1 MLLCKHP
8 TRQKHSQEFALLA
21 NLRQAALIAGDK
33 LSQSDRVQAR
43 IAALLRHLI
52 TALPSPEFQAKYM
65 NQAGELGE
73 GLAMRVDHDM
83 SMVTIQRVN
92 ANNVRTLHKVSVS
105 VTVGGQQ

>member
-52 TALPSPEFQAKYM
+52 TALPSLEFRAQYIYR
-65 NQAGELGE
+65 AGELGH
-73 GLAMRVDHDM
+73 GLMMKVDPSM
-83 SMVTIQRVN
+83 EMVTIERVTTD
-92 ANNVRTLHKVSVS
+92 NVRTLHKVSVS